1 MPGLQGPP
9 KPGVFCRYGSRRAGS
24 TGPPPPRSVRTCT
37 GCRTTHRLS
46 DAYAGGGGRG
56 ARMHVHPPQT
66 VAEPRPSDRRRP
78 VRIRSCGT
86 PDGGGSVR
94 IGDAGLSVEA
104 QDACIQTATQT
115 APPRPDTAH
124 SYPQRAGTTAV
135 WAQGPFCGPAGHRAS
150 STSPSP
156 RIPVPARVQW
166 VVRHLPGRPPRTA
179 GHAPA
184 ARGDRDLRG
193 GGGRNRPAPYRP
205 AHSGTGLFPVQ
216 NRGFFV
222 RLYAHTRLPLPGS
235 HRRFGDPPARHR
247 FCGGGGS

>member
-1 MPGLQGPP
+1 
-9 KPGVFCRYGSRRAGS
+9 
-24 TGPPPPRSVRTCT
+24 
-37 GCRTTHRLS
+37 
-46 DAYAGGGGRG
+46 
-56 ARMHVHPPQT
+56 MHVHPPQT

-193 GGGRNRPAPYRP
+193 GGAATGRRR
-205 AHSGTGLFPVQ
+205 TGQRIRGQVCSLYKTAVFLSVCMPIPVC
-216 NRGFFV
+216 RYPDRIDGSAIRLRATGFV
-222 RLYAHTRLPLPGS
+222 
-235 HRRFGDPPARHR
+235 
-247 FCGGGGS
+247 GGGGVDLHPV

>member
-1 MPGLQGPP
+1 
-9 KPGVFCRYGSRRAGS
+9 
-24 TGPPPPRSVRTCT
+24 
-37 GCRTTHRLS
+37 
-46 DAYAGGGGRG
+46 
-56 ARMHVHPPQT
+56 MHVHPPQT

-94 IGDAGLSVEA
+94 IGDAGLSAEA
-104 QDACIQTATQT
+104 QEDACIQTATQT

-193 GGGRNRPAPYRP
+193 AGGPQPAGAVPASAFGDRFVPCTKPRFFCPFVCPYPSAVTRIASTVRRSACAPQVLWGGGVDL
-205 AHSGTGLFPVQ
+205 HPV
-216 NRGFFV
+216 
-222 RLYAHTRLPLPGS
+222 
-235 HRRFGDPPARHR
+235 
-247 FCGGGGS
+247 

>member
-1 MPGLQGPP
+1 
-9 KPGVFCRYGSRRAGS
+9 
-24 TGPPPPRSVRTCT
+24 
-37 GCRTTHRLS
+37 
-46 DAYAGGGGRG
+46 
-56 ARMHVHPPQT
+56 MHVHPPQT

-94 IGDAGLSVEA
+94 IGDAGLSAEA
-104 QDACIQTATQT
+104 QEDACIQTATQT

-193 GGGRNRPAPYRP
+193 AGGPQPAGAVPASAFGDRFVPCTKPRFFCPFVCPYPSAVTRIASTVRRSACAPQVLWGGGELTCIRCDSAF
-205 AHSGTGLFPVQ
+205 SGRHACNLPEKRSVRCILCKVAFDRTVQFQSIRLVTGSNIVHIP
-216 NRGFFV
+216 
-222 RLYAHTRLPLPGS
+222 
-235 HRRFGDPPARHR
+235 
-247 FCGGGGS
+247 